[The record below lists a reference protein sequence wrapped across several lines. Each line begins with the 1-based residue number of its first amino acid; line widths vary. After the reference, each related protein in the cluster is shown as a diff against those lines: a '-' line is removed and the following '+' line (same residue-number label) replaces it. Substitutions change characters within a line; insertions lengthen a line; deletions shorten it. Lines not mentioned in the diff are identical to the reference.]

1 MFPFALAAR
10 RPLTLALALLVVAKM
25 LHCMWEEAR
34 EIEQHFRV
42 VAIQQ
47 AGHSAP
53 IEPKRHDCDNE
64 SGCICRGATVAQA
77 VDVTDFRG
85 LETARLPIDLGLAP
99 AGCTLALVAACE
111 SGPPT
116 EREFFAPPI
125 SGRQLRALYASL
137 TI

>member
-1 MFPFALAAR
+1 MLSFVSAAR
-10 RPLTLALALLVVAKM
+10 RPLTLALALLVVAKL

-42 VAIQQ
+42 VAIQR
-47 AGHSAP
+47 AGHTAP
-53 IEPKRHDCDNE
+53 LEPKRHDCNE
-64 SGCICRGATVAQA
+64 AGCICRGATLALA
-77 VDVTDFRG
+77 VDVTDFKG
-85 LETARLPIDLGLAP
+85 LETAKLPIDLGLAP
-99 AGCTLALVAACE
+99 AGCTLALVTAGE
-111 SGPPT
+111 SGPAA

>member
-1 MFPFALAAR
+1 MLSFVSAAR
-10 RPLTLALALLVVAKM
+10 RPLTLALVLLVVAKL
-25 LHCMWEEAR
+25 LHCTWEEAR

-47 AGHSAP
+47 AGHAAP

-64 SGCICRGATVAQA
+64 SGCICRGATLAHA
-77 VDVTDFRG
+77 VDVAGFKG
-85 LETARLPIDLGLAP
+85 VETTKLPIDLGLAP

-111 SGPPT
+111 SRPSA
-116 EREFFAPPI
+116 ERGFFAPLI